1 MSPRITKE
9 IIMTPKQALE
19 YLQSK
24 GAVSLQHGELKP
36 INYQALIY
44 LVRKRYI
51 RQCSYHQYEQADL
64 DKYLANSDNGKV
76 LPNAIFHYLHKTVT
90 VKEAIEYIKANGM
103 NACTTQI
110 YNAVKHHRL
119 INSGDGLYAFTLAN
133 LGKYIVWL
141 KKYKELFTR
150 E

>member
-1 MSPRITKE
+1 MKPR
-9 IIMTPKQALE
+9 QALE

-24 GAVSLQHGELKP
+24 GVG
-36 INYQALIY
+36 INYQHLIY
-44 LVRKRYI
+44 LARKGYVKSVVVDGKYI
-51 RQCSYHQYEQADL
+51 YTQADL

-141 KKYKELFTR
+141 KKYKELFTK